1 MPPQDRGGAAV
12 CQAAYQPAEEH
23 YNQTLDY
30 IEQVRIIKHDFRH
43 HIHALLNMDRG
54 ERTNYLMNLK
64 RELDMT
70 AEMVF
75 CQNQAVN
82 GLLQGVCLQ
91 GKAGWVEFTARW
103 I

>member
-1 MPPQDRGGAAV
+1 M
-12 CQAAYQPAEEH
+12 
-23 YNQTLDY
+23 
-30 IEQVRIIKHDFRH
+30 RIIKHDFRH

-82 GLLQGVCLQ
+82 GLLQEYAARARQDG
-91 GKAGWVEFTARW
+91 VEFTARW
-103 I
+103 IYPPMCRWTI